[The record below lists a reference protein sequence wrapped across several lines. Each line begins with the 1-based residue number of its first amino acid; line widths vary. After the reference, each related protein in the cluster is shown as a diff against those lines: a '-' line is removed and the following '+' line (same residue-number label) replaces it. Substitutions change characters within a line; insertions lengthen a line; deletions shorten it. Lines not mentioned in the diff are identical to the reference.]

1 MSYSKGC
8 HTNDVYNDCYT
19 YWGGIK
25 RDGILSEERIELT
38 NLLQTHIRITILAKE
53 VHMGGLTY
61 WGNTGFVC
69 LLQKEY

>member
-1 MSYSKGC
+1 MSC

-61 WGNTGFVC
+61 
-69 LLQKEY
+69 